1 MTPSRILIVDDEPN
15 IRESFSSLLHDE
27 GHYTKAAGTAEE
39 AADAIRTKT
48 FDLILLDLQLPG
60 QHGLD
65 FLRRLKENPA
75 APRVLVISGQADIA
89 AALEAVRLGAIDFLE
104 KPVQPEKL
112 VTSVGAAL
120 ALTAAEKQRAQLVD
134 EIDEQCRMIGRSEA
148 MQKLAAT
155 ISQVAPTDTTV
166 LITGENGTGKELV
179 ATRLYLESNRRE
191 GPFLRVNCPGIPE
204 TLFESELFG
213 HVKGAFTGA
222 VKDHPGKFALADG
235 GTIFLDEIG
244 DLPLACQAK
253 LLRTLETGE
262 IETLGTG
269 EPKKVNVRVICATNR
284 DLARLIEQ
292 GQFRQDLFY
301 RVSVFALD
309 VAPLRDRP
317 DDIPLLT
324 GEFLKRYDP
333 SGRTQFTPAAIA
345 HLGSLSY
352 PGNVRQLKN
361 LIERLTILFPGK
373 TVDADDVARQSGE
386 KPVPSD
392 VANPESSLMESV
404 ARFEKSLVAQIL
416 TRSNGNIS
424 EAARRL
430 QIDRSSL
437 SRKIKEFGLKPDD
450 Q

>member
-1 MTPSRILIVDDEPN
+1 MRASILIVDDEPN
-15 IRESFSSLLHDE
+15 IRESFSSLLTDE
-27 GHYTKAAGTAEE
+27 GHQAQSVGSAEE
-39 AADAIRTKT
+39 AASALARQN
-48 FDLILLDLQLPG
+48 FDLMLLDLQLPG
-60 QHGLD
+60 RHGLEY
-65 FLRRLKENPA
+65 LRELKDNPA
-75 APRVLVISGQADIA
+75 SPRVLVISGQADIA

-112 VTSVGAAL
+112 VSSVNASLAL
-120 ALTAAEKQRAQLVD
+120 AAAEKQRTRLVD
-134 EIDEQCRMIGRSEA
+134 KIDEQCRMIGRSKA
-148 MQKLAAT
+148 MQKLSAI

-166 LITGENGTGKELV
+166 LITGDNGTGKELV
-179 ATRLYLESNRRE
+179 ATRLHLESLRRE
-191 GPFLRVNCPGIPE
+191 APFLRVNCPGIPE

-222 VKDHPGKFALADG
+222 VKDHPGKFAQADG

-253 LLRTLETGE
+253 LLRTLESGE

-269 EPKKVNVRVICATNR
+269 QPSKVDVRVISATNR
-284 DLARLIEQ
+284 DLGGLIEE
-292 GQFRQDLFY
+292 GLFRQDLFY
-301 RVSVFALD
+301 RISVFALE

-333 SGRTQFTPAAIA
+333 SGKTRFTPAAIA
-345 HLGSLSY
+345 YLGTLAY

-361 LIERLTILFPGK
+361 LIERLTILYPGR
-373 TVDADDVARQSGE
+373 TVDVDDVARQAGE
-386 KPVPSD
+386 KPASNDAVED
-392 VANPESSLMESV
+392 ESSLARQV
-404 ARFEKSLVAQIL
+404 ALFEKNLVEQVL
-416 TRSNGNIS
+416 NESEGNIS

-430 QIDRSSL
+430 KIERSSL
-437 SRKIKEFGLKPDD
+437 SRKIKEYNLKSHD